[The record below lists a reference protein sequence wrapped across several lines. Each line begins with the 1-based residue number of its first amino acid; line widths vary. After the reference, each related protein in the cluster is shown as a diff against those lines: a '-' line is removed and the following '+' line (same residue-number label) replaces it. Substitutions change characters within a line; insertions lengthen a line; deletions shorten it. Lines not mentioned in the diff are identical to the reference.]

1 MAKGAAFRGGLCC
14 TTTFESLDSRAVWH
28 EAIHLTL
35 FGGATMKTANPVKK
49 TGKLTAKKIEKKAP
63 LLRLG

>member
-1 MAKGAAFRGGLCC
+1 MP
-14 TTTFESLDSRAVWH
+14 FESFHPRIIWRKVI
-28 EAIHLTL
+28 ELTY
-35 FGGATMKTANPVKK
+35 FGGETMKTATPIKK

>member
-1 MAKGAAFRGGLCC
+1 MTTAKP
-14 TTTFESLDSRAVWH
+14 
-28 EAIHLTL
+28 I
-35 FGGATMKTANPVKK
+35 NIKK

>member
-1 MAKGAAFRGGLCC
+1 MNTAK
-14 TTTFESLDSRAVWH
+14 
-28 EAIHLTL
+28 
-35 FGGATMKTANPVKK
+35 PVKK

>member
-1 MAKGAAFRGGLCC
+1 M
-14 TTTFESLDSRAVWH
+14 
-28 EAIHLTL
+28 
-35 FGGATMKTANPVKK
+35 MKTAKPVKK